1 MEKKNLMGI
10 NSVMGVMIPMEMN
23 SIVDIDGVMILME
36 KKMWWASMALNGHH
50 DAGGEIKHAGH
61 QWCYVCDDADGEDK
75 HYECHDPSGEFN
87 LTIFLEY

>member
-1 MEKKNLMGI
+1 
-10 NSVMGVMIPMEMN
+10 
-23 SIVDIDGVMILME
+23 
-36 KKMWWASMALNGHH
+36 MWWASMALNGHH

-75 HYECHDPSGEFN
+75 HYECHDPCGEFN